1 MKCLILGKF
10 EITQQNPNSI
20 LESSCRLTFPLK
32 VFNVFNVFNGA
43 RYVAVFESAAGD
55 DGTVDL
61 AELQEMGGWRW
72 LWRWRDIQP
81 YIYKYIYRESG

>member
-20 LESSCRLTFPLK
+20 LESSCRLTFPLN

-72 LWRWRDIQP
+72 LAMALEMERYTTI
-81 YIYKYIYRESG
+81 YIYKYI